1 MPRRVYN
8 VRIRTSASQGAYFP
22 AKIYSEDVQTLADTG
37 AEESCINPALYLDL
51 GKPPLGPCKAT
62 FLGADDSDLEAVG
75 TCTLPLVIGG
85 RTYRH
90 EFTLCQRLRRS
101 IICGQD
107 FLQKHQLLVGAGI
120 KTPNGYQMSMYRL
133 EDGQLRT
140 ICNVR
145 KQISQELRLFEDLTV
160 PPRSAITT
168 LTSLPF
174 EDFPRRTH
182 WLTVRESS
190 VPNDLSI
197 QDILIEIPS
206 SYPQRDL
213 LIPLAIINHSDK
225 HIKMVKGQV
234 MATMER
240 ETGKV
245 NQESEVDAGP
255 RVVNTVE
262 KSTPV
267 DPGGEEKTFLTSP
280 ADVQKHAR
288 VTVPKVEVDP
298 KTQKR
303 FADLC
308 DEFTDI
314 FSESSADLGEV
325 ELIQMTIETG
335 DSPPIA
341 QRPYPLALKHADWVK
356 KELLTLEKAGVIVK
370 SISPWASPIVVVP
383 KKAIAPNEPPRRRMC
398 VDYRALNAL
407 LPDVKKVG
415 SSAKGVLTFIPL
427 PKIDEMYGDLIG
439 TTVYSNLDIRSGYY
453 HIGLTKESQPKT
465 AFVTMGGKWE
475 FVRVPFGLSQAPAYF
490 QFLVNTVL
498 EGLSFAKG
506 YLDDILIFSKD
517 LDEHIDHI
525 RAVFLRLRQ
534 FKLKLKL
541 EKCDFFKS
549 QVFYLGHL
557 LKGSGIQPMPDKIEA
572 LKAMPPP
579 KTVKEVQAFMGTTG
593 YYRKFVPRFSDIAR
607 PIVAL
612 TRADTPFEWT
622 PECQKSFELLKE
634 YLIKAPILRF
644 PDPNLPYVL
653 FTDASKEAWGAVLT
667 QPHQMEDGK
676 EILHP
681 IHYVSGLFKGSQ
693 RNWPALTKEA
703 FAIYAAV
710 RKLSF
715 YLVEADITLRTDHK
729 PLRKFLMKE
738 TMNNIV
744 NNWAIELQQY
754 NIKLE
759 FIEGRKN
766 TLADTL
772 SRLVEYQPELVQE
785 PEEFG
790 YEFGYN
796 IFTPNE
802 ENTPATCGKQVTVIT
817 RAQAKRQQQQ
827 TADPKAP
834 NQPDNPPV
842 PATNQKQDSTTTNPK
857 VVVTPPLDSV
867 DAEVPT
873 LDDKTPDINLE
884 YDKDAFITAQQQDG
898 FCTNIFK
905 ELAKGQKKD
914 YPYFLQDNIL
924 MKRTRIGLFD
934 HDVVVVP
941 SPWVARCISLAHEPA
956 HNGINRTY
964 EALRRKFFWPNM
976 KARTTNYITN
986 CIVCAQV
993 NKQAYMLPEVHST
1006 VPRMPMDFICMDLI
1020 GGFPPTSKGN
1030 VYALTAID
1038 MLTSHVWAIPLQDKT
1053 AESVL
1058 DAFFI
1063 HIYPWGMPRKILT
1076 DNGTEFVNHL
1086 FEEVSHQLGVEHK
1099 ITTPAYHPQSNG
1111 KLEGFH
1117 YFLKTCTT
1125 KMITGDLEWDEVL
1138 HLACNGY
1145 NFFPSESAK
1154 EAPFFLMFG
1163 RDPRMRLTEFLKPRF
1178 RYLGDSTGMKKL
1190 DVLHA
1195 IYWLA
1200 VQNISR
1206 YRQARDKPSNKPTVP
1221 PFAIGDLVFV
1231 KDHVAKSFDL
1241 RYHDPLRVIRVFPTQ
1256 LELVNQKG
1264 QTKKVHTSHCKRL
1277 PTREAILNA
1286 APDLSKHGRLKRYY
1300 IDPTALPYPPN
1311 MQISVISTLPF
1322 RKPF

>member
-1 MPRRVYN
+1 MLD
-8 VRIRTSASQGAYFP
+8 S
-22 AKIYSEDVQTLADTG
+22 G

-51 GKPPLGPCKAT
+51 GKPPLRPCKTT
-62 FLGADDSDLEAVG
+62 FLSADDSDLGAIG
-75 TCTLPLVIGG
+75 TCTLPLMIRG
-85 RTYRH
+85 RKYQQD
-90 EFTLCQRLRRS
+90 FTVCKKLRRS
-101 IICGQD
+101 LICGQD
-107 FLQKHQLLVGAGI
+107 FLHKHQLLVGAGQ
-120 KTPNGYQMSMYRL
+120 KTPAGYQMSMYKL
-133 EDGQLRT
+133 QDGEPRT
-140 ICNVR
+140 ICSVR
-145 KQISQELRLFEDLTV
+145 KQPPQDLRLCEDLTI

-168 LTSLPF
+168 LTTILF
-174 EDFPRRTH
+174 EELPRRTH
-182 WLTVRESS
+182 WLTVKDPSLPE
-190 VPNDLSI
+190 DLSI
-197 QDILIEIPS
+197 LDILFEIPS

-213 LIPLAIINHSDK
+213 IIPLALVNHSDK
-225 HIKMVKGQV
+225 PIKLVRGRV
-234 MATMER
+234 MATMEK
-240 ETGKV
+240 ETG
-245 NQESEVDAGP
+245 
-255 RVVNTVE
+255 RVREENTLDPPEKTINSVE
-262 KSTPV
+262 QPSP
-267 DPGGEEKTFLTSP
+267 DQAGEEEKAFLTSP
-280 ADVQKHAR
+280 ADVQKHAKI
-288 VTVPKVEVDP
+288 TVPKVEVDP
-298 KTQKR
+298 HTQQR

-308 DEFTDI
+308 EEFKDI
-314 FSESSADLGEV
+314 FSESSADLGRV

-356 KELLTLEKAGVIVK
+356 KELMTLEKAGVIVK

-383 KKAIAPNEPPRRRMC
+383 KKAIAPDEPPRRRMC

-415 SSAKGVLTFIPL
+415 SSAKGVLTFVPL

-439 TTVYSNLDIRSGYY
+439 TTVFSNLDIRSGYY

-506 YLDDILIFSKD
+506 YLDDILIFSKN
-517 LDEHIDHI
+517 LNEHIHHL

-534 FKLKLKL
+534 YNLKLKL

-557 LKGSGIQPMPDKIEA
+557 LGASGIKPMPDKIEA
-572 LKAMPPP
+572 LKVMPPP
-579 KTVKEVQAFMGTTG
+579 KTVKECQAFMGTTG

-622 PECQKSFELLKE
+622 TECQKSFELLKE

-667 QPHQMEDGK
+667 QPHKGEDEK
-676 EILHP
+676 EVLHP

-754 NIKLE
+754 NIRLE

-772 SRLVEYQPELVQE
+772 SRLVEYQPELIQE
-785 PEEFG
+785 PEPFG

-802 ENTPATCGKQVTVIT
+802 ENIPPTCGKQIAAIT

-827 TADPKAP
+827 KA
-834 NQPDNPPV
+834 NDATNNGPDNKPAAEPGDTTSTPTSPSDPPTPSDPPDPPSPPDPDV
-842 PATNQKQDSTTTNPK
+842 PS
-857 VVVTPPLDSV
+857 L
-867 DAEVPT
+867 E
-873 LDDKTPDINLE
+873 DKTPDIDLDC
-884 YDKDAFITAQQQDG
+884 DKEQFQKAQEKDI
-898 FCTNIFK
+898 FC
-905 ELAKGQKKD
+905 AKILNDLPQRQSDKD
-914 YPYFLQDNIL
+914 YPYFLQDNLL
-924 MKRTRIGLFD
+924 MKRVRIGLFE
-934 HDVVVVP
+934 HEVIVVP

-976 KARTTNYITN
+976 KSRTTEYVIN
-986 CIVCAQV
+986 CVVCAQV
-993 NKQAYMLPEVHST
+993 NKQAYRLPEVHSA

-1038 MLTSHVWAIPLQDKT
+1038 MLTSHTWAIPLPDKT

-1076 DNGTEFVNHL
+1076 DNGTEFVNNL
-1086 FEEVSHQLGVEHK
+1086 FEEVSKQLGVEHK

-1117 YFLKTCTT
+1117 YFLKTCST
-1125 KMITGDLEWDEVL
+1125 KMITGDLEWDDVL

-1163 RDPRMRLTEFLKPRF
+1163 RDQRTRLTEFLKPRF
-1178 RYLGDSTGMKKL
+1178 RYLGDSKGMKKL

-1200 VQNISR
+1200 IQNISR
-1206 YRQARDKPSNKPTVP
+1206 YRQARDKPVDNSTAP
-1221 PFAIGDLVFV
+1221 PFEVGDLVFV

-1241 RYHDPLRVIRVFPTQ
+1241 RYHDPLRVIRVYPTQ

-1264 QTKKVHTSHCKRL
+1264 HTKKVHTSHCKRL
-1277 PTREAILNA
+1277 PTKEAILNSV
-1286 APDLSKHGRLKRYY
+1286 PDLKKHGRLKRYY

-1311 MQISVISTLPF
+1311 MKISTISTLPF